1 MNKKILFAML
11 KFLFLLPR
19 LVINEWEKSN
29 YIIALQ
35 VPVSPL
41 CKLNI
46 CIVTC
51 HSQFCAWHPC
61 ANISKSL
68 NYICLQRMTKLN
80 GNIV

>member
-51 HSQFCAWHPC
+51 HSQFCALHPVRTFRR
-61 ANISKSL
+61 A
-68 NYICLQRMTKLN
+68 
-80 GNIV
+80 